1 MRSVLCFLLSLTL
14 LFSLIFAG
22 SAPQGPVLPPAR
34 VSAWWGLLFPGLF
47 GLDGHETVT
56 FSWPVLLRVLGF
68 FRLA

>member
-22 SAPQGPVLPPAR
+22 SAPQGPALPPAR

-47 GLDGHETVT
+47 GLDGGETVT
-56 FSWPVLLRVLGF
+56 FSWPVLQRVLGF

>member
-1 MRSVLCFLLSLTL
+1 MRSVLCFVLSLTL

-22 SAPQGPVLPPAR
+22 SAPRGPPCPPAR

-47 GLDGHETVT
+47 GLGGHETVT
-56 FSWPVLLRVLGF
+56 FSWPVLQRVLGF